1 MNRSRR
7 VALLVVLVALL
18 CIPRAAAPSQLS
30 SGDTLVYAVT
40 LELQQHTVPHAPLP
54 EVSSE
59 AAGEGSETL
68 HIYSIGPDGTAY
80 AKVDAVFRGV
90 QDGKPVELHGN
101 FFAKVLPDGQ
111 IRVRGGLDPT
121 IDQALNFANAITRE
135 ISAHS
140 LAVGRNWRTVLDT
153 DYVNLTVQRRVTG
166 RKVYQ
171 QFPAAVIES
180 TASGTLKKSSD
191 GSKASGSVTLGGTS
205 YYDDR
210 DHLLIGESIRM
221 LTVVRAANQSQGHTN
236 YSASVNVVLSSL
248 THAGAPAPLSP
259 LTPAPQAVQSPTP
272 TPEPE
277 AVPTG
282 YGASPASTVTPRAG
296 Y

>member
-1 MNRSRR
+1 VNRSSR
-7 VALLVVLVALL
+7 VASFIVLVALL
-18 CIPRAAAPSQLS
+18 CIPRAATPSQLS

-40 LELQQHTVPHAPLP
+40 LELQQHRVPHAPLP
-54 EVSSE
+54 EESSE

-80 AKVDAVFRGV
+80 AKVEAVFRGV

-135 ISAHS
+135 VSAHS

-153 DYVNLTVQRRVTG
+153 DYVNLTVQRQVTG

-221 LTVVRAANQSQGHTN
+221 LTIVRAANQAQGHTN

-248 THAGAPAPLSP
+248 THAAAPAPQSP
-259 LTPAPQAVQSPTP
+259 LTPAPQAAASPTA
-272 TPEPE
+272 TPEPQ

-282 YGASPASTVTPRAG
+282 YGA
-296 Y
+296 